1 MHLSKGRVIIA
12 GILILTFAVG
22 IIAYPSMPDL
32 MASHWGFSDEVN
44 GYMPKIWGLFLVPA
58 ISTGLALLLL
68 FIPRLDPLK
77 ENIEKFMDAYE
88 QFVIIILAFLLYV
101 SLFTIFWNAGMRFS
115 ISQVLSPAFG
125 VLFYACGVLIGKAKR
140 NWFIGIRTPWTL
152 TSERVWDRTH
162 AIGGKLFRLAGILA
176 LGGILL
182 PTLAWLFLLGP
193 VLLISLYLVVYSYLE
208 FRKEEAERPE
218 TGIRKSEGEN
228 KKTR

>member
-22 IIAYPSMPDL
+22 IIAYPFMPDL

-101 SLFTIFWNAGMRFS
+101 SLFTIFWNAGMRFG

-182 PTLAWLFLLGP
+182 PTLAWLFLLD
-193 VLLISLYLVVYSYLE
+193 
-208 FRKEEAERPE
+208 
-218 TGIRKSEGEN
+218 RKSVV
-228 KKTR
+228 